1 MAATVKNG
9 ISVVREAN
17 SHRAHFVDEDLISIP
32 AAKIRDEFR
41 KLSRFLPV
49 IVLIPKL
56 AVHDESAENKPASN
70 KSVVGLKDAR
80 EVLSPLDAA
89 KAWFKNKNSTDLFV
103 FGEVIINFP
112 TMEIHRKGRPIT
124 LTRKQ
129 FKTLV
134 YLIRNARK
142 VISRDELLNEVWG
155 YQCYPC
161 TRTVDNHILQLRRK
175 LETDPANPKHF
186 QTVHGIGYKFLP

>member
-17 SHRAHFVDEDLISIP
+17 SHRAHFVNEDLISIP

-49 IVLIPKL
+49 IVLIPKS
-56 AVHDESAENKPASN
+56 AVHDETAENKPAPN

-80 EVLSPLDAA
+80 DVPSPLDAA

-103 FGEVIINFP
+103 FGEVTVNSP
-112 TMEIHRKGRPIT
+112 TMEIHRKGRPLWQLLGIAD
-124 LTRKQ
+124 
-129 FKTLV
+129 LV
-134 YLIRNARK
+134 MAVSVGTNAGLI
-142 VISRDELLNEVWG
+142 
-155 YQCYPC
+155 
-161 TRTVDNHILQLRRK
+161 
-175 LETDPANPKHF
+175 DPQGPTMAP
-186 QTVHGIGYKFLP
+186 IGGT